1 MFVKPAPGRTVRD
14 PHSMALLPADGRE
27 VNDSDPF
34 WLRRVRDRD
43 VIVEGAMDPQ
53 RTTHRRHEPAA
64 HKGEG

>member
-34 WLRRVRDRD
+34 WLRRVRDGD
-43 VIVEGAMDPQ
+43 VTIEGQA
-53 RTTHRRHEPAA
+53 RAAASHRRHEPAA
-64 HKGEG
+64 HKES